1 MGIGKVLMLKDV
13 IFLIQ
18 PKVLNELI
26 GTLAE
31 QPSAIR
37 KGLCV
42 IHLLI
47 VSKMG
52 YLEGKVKK

>member
-1 MGIGKVLMLKDV
+1 MLKDV

-31 QPSAIR
+31 KPSAIR